1 MSYIID
7 IFNASLIRLLYKL
20 ILIKFTAKLLRLV
33 KMVKTIFLISKL
45 LFSFCILLVIDDCTW
60 LFSISLTLMS
70 LNWYQLYFSVEYGQ

>member
-33 KMVKTIFLISKL
+33 KMVKTIFLISEIA
-45 LFSFCILLVIDDCTW
+45 LFILHFTGDR
-60 LFSISLTLMS
+60 
-70 LNWYQLYFSVEYGQ
+70 